1 MLPLQP
7 KYSRIGWA
15 IMRPDIPP
23 VSTLLD
29 TLRTGLSECL
39 ADAEDEPLMVGIHS
53 GGHWVAQRLHAAL
66 GLSTPLG
73 AIDISF
79 YRDDFSRIGLHPQVK
94 PSTLPMNPDGRTVVL
109 VDDVLYTGRTVRAA
123 LNELFDFGRPAR
135 IILAVLVD
143 RGGRELPITADVA
156 GMRITPEQ
164 SSWQI
169 KLSGPDP
176 LAFQVV
182 DAEDSA

>member
-1 MLPLQP
+1 
-7 KYSRIGWA
+7 
-15 IMRPDIPP
+15 MRPEIPP
-23 VSTLLD
+23 VDALLD
-29 TLRTGLSECL
+29 TLTSGLSDCL
-39 ADAEDEPLMVGIHS
+39 EAVDDEPMMVGIHS

-66 GLSTPLG
+66 GLPTPLG

-94 PSTLPMNPDGRTVVL
+94 PSKLPMNPDGRTVIL
-109 VDDVLYTGRTVRAA
+109 VDDVLFTGRTVRAA

-143 RGGRELPITADVA
+143 RGGRELPIAADVA
-156 GMRITPEQ
+156 GTCIAPRQ
-164 SSWQI
+164 SGWQI

-176 LAFQVV
+176 LAFEVV
-182 DAEDSA
+182 EAGGPA